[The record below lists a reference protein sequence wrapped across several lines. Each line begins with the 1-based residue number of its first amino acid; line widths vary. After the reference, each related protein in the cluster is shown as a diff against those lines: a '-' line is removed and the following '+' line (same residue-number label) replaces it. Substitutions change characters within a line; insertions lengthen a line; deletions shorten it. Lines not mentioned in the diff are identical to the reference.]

1 MYEFL
6 RSFDGLGGRF
16 EGWALEKSEAGDRLR
31 HAKLHGFP
39 SPLPADVDGGVVWS
53 SAKLWEEKLEALDV
67 KRPRVIEG
75 IEGVTLVDDVLSMIL
90 PLRLSNTDMWR
101 IQSEE
106 VKLQHRADCE
116 RKLMALLQ
124 RIN

>member
-1 MYEFL
+1 MS
-6 RSFDGLGGRF
+6 RRLG
-16 EGWALEKSEAGDRLR
+16 EILQPK
-31 HAKLHGFP
+31 HTQ
-39 SPLPADVDGGVVWS
+39 VVVRRAS
-53 SAKLWEEKLEALDV
+53 HENSRVQL
-67 KRPRVIEG
+67 RVIES

-101 IQSEE
+101 MQSEE

-124 RIN
+124 HIN